1 MSTNLRKLPG
11 LLLCL
16 LLALPAWY
24 LGRLFPIIGAPVF
37 CYSFRNVVSLVL

>member
-1 MSTNLRKLPG
+1 MSTYLRKLPG

-24 LGRLFPIIGAPVF
+24 LGRLFF
-37 CYSFRNVVSLVL
+37 

>member
-24 LGRLFPIIGAPVF
+24 LGRLFF
-37 CYSFRNVVSLVL
+37 SLQSE